1 VGMGIW
7 GAVEGDFLLVAP
19 VTSCE
24 SQLAA
29 HLNNKH
35 VFIGLDSSQIS
46 APFARIRYS
55 FGPASPRISMVYWT
69 GDMARKCFG
78 ASTKKQLS
86 FLFTGINYKS
96 FLNKYNYLGKT

>member
-1 VGMGIW
+1 
-7 GAVEGDFLLVAP
+7 VEGDFLLVAP

-69 GDMARKCFG
+69 GDMTRKYFR
-78 ASTKKQLS
+78 ASIKALLETFKFSVYWDKLKK
-86 FLFTGINYKS
+86 FRK
-96 FLNKYNYLGKT
+96 